1 MSLTRKKR
9 VQSVVRF
16 VVGLGFIGIGIVH
29 FASPEP
35 FLRMMPAALPW
46 HLGLVYVSGAA
57 EILGG
62 IGLLIPQ
69 TRRAATWGLLLLLLA
84 VFPANINMAVNE
96 IYLDGM
102 PHEPWV
108 LWARLPLQLVG
119 AGVVYWVGLGR
130 TPTSESSVVN

>member
-1 MSLTRKKR
+1 MSLARKKL
-9 VQSVVRF
+9 VKSSVRI

-29 FASPEP
+29 FVSPEP
-35 FLRMMPAALPW
+35 FLRMMPAMLPW

-62 IGLLIPQ
+62 IGLLIPK
-69 TRRAATWGLLLLLLA
+69 TRRAAAWGLLLLLVA

-102 PHEPWV
+102 PHEPWM

-119 AGVVYWVGLGR
+119 AAVIYWVGVR
-130 TPTSESSVVN
+130 DTRPDPDS